1 MIPGNL
7 YGAYEYEKERRND
20 ERRAAAEDRRL
31 RELGP
36 KKQMRL
42 FPGIVMGLVLLVILV
57 SHLM

>member
-20 ERRAAAEDRRL
+20 ERRAATEDRRL
-31 RELGP
+31 RQLGV
-36 KKQMRL
+36 KNQMRV
-42 FPGIVMGLVLLVILV
+42 FQGIITGSILLVFLV